1 VVAIFMA
8 TVTDAVFFFRDGNVI
23 KEMMMTEFD
32 ALLDGIAEMPEFKK
46 QKMPAVYAQIDGQ
59 LKIRGLVFFL
69 VGFTA
74 EGNIVPEWNLPIQ
87 QLMQSAGRGPDL
99 GAGAIR
105 LVCKSQ
111 SGVPWHQES
120 LWDPQQQTLQ
130 MLTQTVKR
138 NRLGIIEGDEE
149 EFVLGDS
156 WEDIPTLA
164 APPVLTPYSAEP
176 PMITPSFNEI
186 PVISP
191 VMSQQLS
198 PPVLTPVTT
207 PQNAADAQAYAT
219 LKMEFDAMRAAHSV
233 RIDKLQKER
242 DELKEKNKSIADSV
256 KEQAKEQLQ
265 SIRHDFDQD
274 IEKKTQQIE
283 SLKTQIEIEQKRY
296 AELKEQLVLQAQKYQ
311 AEREELVDQLK
322 QDIDSDKIEGLKE
335 AFKKE
340 LNARMEAET
349 SKVNEALAMREVEL
363 FYREEQLKIFK
374 DEIVHLKEEKQ
385 AILKESGRQILEALV
400 NNGVTLVAYNVGVGH
415 ITLPLEDVGRYLD
428 ERLFYLADRCGVSPE
443 VFALWQEHYH
453 KPVCHHVDAKGDVCN
468 KPIKRIDLASQFAK
482 GLSDRCQDHQPQPAS
497 A

>member
-1 VVAIFMA
+1 MA

-46 QKMPAVYAQIDGQ
+46 QKIPAVYAQIDGQ

-74 EGNIVPEWNLPIQ
+74 QGNIVPEWNLPIQ

-111 SGVPWHQES
+111 CGVPWHQES
-120 LWDPQQQTLQ
+120 LWDPQQQTLNS
-130 MLTQTVKR
+130 LTQVVKR

-149 EFVLGDS
+149 FMLGES
-156 WEDIPTLA
+156 WGDIPTLA
-164 APPVLTPYSAEP
+164 PAPPTLMPYAAEP

-186 PVISP
+186 PVVSP
-191 VMSQQLS
+191 AMSHYA
-198 PPVLTPVTT
+198 PPVVAPAA
-207 PQNAADAQAYAT
+207 PQSAADAQAYTT

-242 DELKEKNKSIADSV
+242 DELKEKNKSISESV
-256 KEQAKEQLQ
+256 KDQAKEQLQ
-265 SIRHDFDQD
+265 TITRDFEQD
-274 IEKKTQQIE
+274 LEKKSQQIE
-283 SLKTQIEIEQKRY
+283 SLRAQIETEQKRY
-296 AELKEQLVLQAQKYQ
+296 AELKEQLVLQAQRYQ
-311 AEREELVDQLK
+311 EEREELVDQLK

-340 LNARMEAET
+340 LNARIEAEI

-363 FYREEQLKIFK
+363 FYRDEQLKIFK
-374 DEIVHLKEEKQ
+374 DEIVQLKAEKQ
-385 AILKESGRQILEALV
+385 TILKESGQQILEALV

-428 ERLFYLADRCGVSPE
+428 ERLMYLADRCGVSPE
-443 VFALWQEHYH
+443 IFAFWQEHYH
-453 KPVCHHVDAKGDVCN
+453 KPVCHHVDASGDVCN
-468 KPIKRIDLASQFAK
+468 KAIKRTDLASQFGK
-482 GLSDRCQDHQPQPAS
+482 GISDRCPDHQPQAAGTS
-497 A
+497 G